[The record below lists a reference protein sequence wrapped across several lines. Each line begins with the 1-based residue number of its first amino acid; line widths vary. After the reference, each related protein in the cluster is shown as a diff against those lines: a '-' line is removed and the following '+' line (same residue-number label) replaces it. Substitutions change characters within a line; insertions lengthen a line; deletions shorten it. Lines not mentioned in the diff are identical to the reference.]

1 MQGRFCSGGGGEV
14 AGKAG
19 QNRKSLFKA
28 LAGEG
33 NPRFST
39 VSRGI
44 KALGCADGLLREDEK
59 QRSRMLFLQ
68 QFQFRDQSSPISL
81 IPVTPIPLKIHRS
94 NLHNSLDY
102 VLPA

>member
-1 MQGRFCSGGGGEV
+1 MMTEA

-19 QNRKSLFKA
+19 LNRESLCKA

-33 NPRFST
+33 NPGFPT

-44 KALGCADGLLREDEK
+44 TALGSDWLLREGGK

-68 QFQFRDQSSPISL
+68 QFQFRDQSSPSL
-81 IPVTPIPLKIHRS
+81 LIL
-94 NLHNSLDY
+94 
-102 VLPA
+102 